1 MSGAPGAEN
10 TSPRVTIGVPVFNGE
25 RYLRT
30 ALQSIADQTYPDF
43 EVVISDNA
51 STDSTPDICQ
61 EFAEKDPR
69 FVYVRQPENRGGTWN
84 FNHVV
89 ELARGEYFK
98 WAAHDD
104 VIEPTFLQ
112 VCVEALDAAPPE
124 VLLVYP
130 KTTLIDENGHVID
143 TYEDRLDLRQPRP
156 SDRYRTFL
164 QNFVLANAL
173 SGLFRLDQ
181 LQRTRL
187 FGLYPESD
195 IVTFVELV
203 LLGQIWELPPRLFLR
218 RDHPQ
223 RATKAHANSA
233 LFNTWHNPGAHV
245 ERDMPRSKLV
255 AESVWA
261 IRHAPI
267 PRVER
272 IRSYLFLAR
281 AWTRGYAA
289 TVLKEF
295 LAEGVRIA
303 SNAVR
308 ARRPRPRAER

>member
-1 MSGAPGAEN
+1 MSEVPGADDG
-10 TSPRVTIGVPVFNGE
+10 SPRVTIGLPVFNGE
-25 RYLRT
+25 RYLEA
-30 ALQSIADQTYPDF
+30 ALRSIEDQTYSDF

-51 STDSTPDICQ
+51 STDATQRIC
-61 EFAEKDPR
+61 EAFVEKDPR
-69 FVYVRQPENRGGTWN
+69 FKYVRQPENHGGTWN
-84 FNHVV
+84 FNHVA

-130 KTTLIDENGHVID
+130 KTSLIDENGDVID
-143 TYEDRLDLRQPRP
+143 TYEDRLDLRHPRP

-164 QNFVLANAL
+164 RYHVLSNAL
-173 SGLFRLDQ
+173 FGLFRLDQ
-181 LQRTRL
+181 LKRTRL

-195 IVTFVELV
+195 IVTFVELA

-218 RDHPQ
+218 REHPQ
-223 RATKAHANSA
+223 RATKAYATSA
-233 LFNTWHNPGAHV
+233 VFNTWHNPGADAA
-245 ERDMPRSKLV
+245 RIMPRSRII
-255 AESVWA
+255 AESLWA

-267 PRVER
+267 TRVER
-272 IRSYLFLAR
+272 IRSYLFLIR
-281 AWTRGYAA
+281 AWTRRYAT

-295 LAEGVRIA
+295 LTEGARLG
-303 SNAVR
+303 SNAVSS
-308 ARRPRPRAER
+308 RRRRGAMR